1 MSIMSVSD
9 IRNLDINPRIIDIIL
24 RANLDT
30 FEKILSL
37 SIPELS
43 LLTKLGKRDV
53 SALISAV
60 SEACLT
66 SKIVSAFKL
75 SVDVSSNSYHH
86 DTISTGCK
94 SIDTLLHGGLKTRIV
109 TEITGESSTGKTQL
123 CLQLS
128 LHVQLPKKLGG
139 LSSGAAY
146 ICTEHSF
153 PMKRFIQ
160 LVNIHKKKNISFKCH
175 NFMDNVFISQIGDL
189 NCLWHC
195 LKQDLPSLLS
205 GRNVKLIVLD
215 SVAALFRC
223 EYTANDWLKRQQDLH
238 NLGSLLHK
246 FSYTYGAAV
255 VCTNQVTSV
264 IENTNHCQSSHLKPA
279 LGLYWSSLITNRLML
294 SRTHHDPDS
303 VCFNSLRT
311 MQVLFS
317 PYLPSEKCNFVVT
330 SDGVKDS

>member
-1 MSIMSVSD
+1 MSASD
-9 IRNLDINPRIIDIIL
+9 IRNLDINPRIIGTVL

-37 SIPELS
+37 SVPELS
-43 LLTKLGKRDV
+43 LLTKLSKRDV
-53 SALISAV
+53 SVLISAV

-66 SKIVSAFKL
+66 SEIVSAFKL
-75 SVDVSSNSYHH
+75 SLNVCPESCHH
-86 DTISTGCK
+86 DTVSMGCN
-94 SIDTLLHGGLKTRIV
+94 SVDLLLHGGLRTRTI
-109 TEITGESSTGKTQL
+109 TEIGGESSTGKTQF

-153 PMKRFIQ
+153 PIKRFIQ
-160 LVNIHKKKNISFKCH
+160 LVNVYKKKHSSFKCH
-175 NFMDNVFISQIGDL
+175 NFMDNVFICQIGDL

-195 LKQDLPSLLS
+195 LKRDLPALLS
-205 GRNVKLIVLD
+205 GRNVKLIVID

-223 EYTANDWLKRQQDLH
+223 EYTINDGLKRQRDLH
-238 NLGSLLHK
+238 NLGSLVRK
-246 FSYTYGAAV
+246 FSDTYGAAV

-264 IENTNHCQSSHLKPA
+264 ITSTNNSGQSSHLKPA
-279 LGLYWSSLITNRLML
+279 LGLYWSTLITNRLML
-294 SRTHHDPDS
+294 SRMHHDPDS
-303 VCFNSLRT
+303 ACFNSLRT

-317 PYLPSEKCNFVVT
+317 PYLPSEKCNFVIT
-330 SDGVKDS
+330 SDGVKDC